1 MIDGFAFDLMIDPT
15 SYDREEAKR
24 ICRLF
29 LSGLFPRDFSGAP
42 QPASAAAVM
51 AAVQRLQ
58 SERAQA
64 LAALE
69 QKERATLEAL
79 ARGETAGLP
88 PKSS

>member
-1 MIDGFAFDLMIDPT
+1 MIDPA
-15 SYDREEAKR
+15 SYDRDEAKR

-42 QPASAAAVM
+42 QPASAAAVI
-51 AAVQRLQ
+51 ATVKRLQ
-58 SERAQA
+58 AERAQA

-69 QKERATLEAL
+69 EKERATLEAL
-79 ARGETAGLP
+79 ARGETSAFT